1 MAERTQAQTPAP
13 KADQIKGSA
22 KNPEGSASGSR
33 GGIKISDEQVKA
45 LENIRDEHNEK
56 YSADHKKVDLGT
68 LKAVYRRGAGAF
80 STSHRPNMTRAQWAL
95 ARVNTFLKL
104 VGTGERKKSYT
115 TDLDLLHKDHPQSTK
130 KAQAETLAPQ
140 KYSHIDFKPPQ
151 GAQKAAER
159 ALRRRAEKSQSQR
172 GMTATG
178 IARARDLKNGV
189 ELSPDTVRRMLSY
202 FQRHEVDKQGRT
214 WATYGKGRQA
224 WDGWGGDA
232 GFRWAQKV
240 VNQMNAAD
248 QKAKN
253 LAEWSE
259 YDDST
264 LTEDEGLYVGRPFKT
279 LGLGKIHSRT
289 SGNMIAEITPELLV
303 ELARVYNERTTSDN
317 VPIDWNH
324 NSSPFIEGADKR
336 PEASGALGEIIA
348 VEAREDDAGQMGLYV
363 TPAYTDEGR
372 AIVERH
378 QGTLYS
384 SPEFLTGAVYDR
396 DTGNLVSELGQL
408 LAVTLTHR
416 PQQTTSRIERVTLS
430 EQLQEANME
439 RSELE
444 SMEHDKLI
452 DMLMQK
458 DELVKQLEQRL
469 KAAGEHDKDKDKAE
483 VMSESEPEPTQP
495 PEPSE
500 PVVMSEAASIALA
513 EMKSQ
518 IKALE
523 DANRD
528 LMRERSEAKRSE
540 WVKDLLNAGR
550 ITPAE
555 QSLAEAAYDQR
566 EQGVNVFAEHL
577 EGRAVSSAV
586 PLSEVGH
593 AQSAEEV
600 TSAQFMSL
608 AREHQ
613 KAEGVSLS
621 EALKAVSNK
630 NPAFKQFI

>member
-1 MAERTQAQTPAP
+1 MAERTEAQTPAP
-13 KADQIKGSA
+13 KRDQIKGSA
-22 KNPEGSASGSR
+22 KNPKGSASGSR
-33 GGIKISDEQVKA
+33 GNIKISDEQVKA
-45 LENIRDEHNEK
+45 LENLRDAHNEK

-80 STSHRPNMTRAQWAL
+80 STSHRPNVTSRAQWAL
-95 ARVNTFLKL
+95 ARVKAFLKL
-104 VGTGERKKSYT
+104 VGTGQRKKSYT
-115 TDLDLLHKDHPQSTK
+115 TDLDLLDKGHPQSTR
-130 KAQAETLAPQ
+130 ASEAEALAPQ
-140 KYSHIDFKPPQ
+140 KYAHIDFTPPKA
-151 GAQKAAER
+151 AQKAAER
-159 ALRRRAEKSQSQR
+159 ALRRRAEKSQSNR
-172 GMTATG
+172 GMTPTG
-178 IARARDLKNGV
+178 IARARDLKNGK
-189 ELSPDTVRRMLSY
+189 ELSPNTVRRMLSY
-202 FQRHEVDKQGRT
+202 FQRHEVDKQGST
-214 WATYGKGRQA
+214 WASYGKGRQA

-248 QKAKN
+248 EKAKN

-264 LTEDEGLYVGRPFKT
+264 LTEDDGLYVGRPFKT
-279 LGLGKIHSRT
+279 LGLGQIHSRT
-289 SGNMIAEITPELLV
+289 SGNMIAEITAELLN
-303 ELARVYNERTTSDN
+303 ELARVYNERSSSDN

-336 PEASGALGEIIA
+336 PDASGALGEIIS
-348 VEAREDDAGQMGLYV
+348 VEVREDDSGELGLYV
-363 TPAYTDEGR
+363 TPAYTDEGK

-430 EQLQEANME
+430 ETLKEAYME

-458 DELVKQLEQRL
+458 DELVKQLEQRI
-469 KAAGEHDKDKDKAE
+469 KSAGEDKDKDKAE
-483 VMSESEPEPTQP
+483 AMSEEPEQTQP
-495 PEPSE
+495 PQPAE
-500 PVVMSEAASIALA
+500 PVAMSEAASVALA

-518 IKALE
+518 IKAQE
-523 DANRD
+523 DVIRD
-528 LMRERSEAKRSE
+528 LMRERSEAKRSA
-540 WVKDLLNAGR
+540 WVKDLINDGR

-555 QSLAEAAYDQR
+555 QQLAEAAFDQR
-566 EQGVNVFAEHL
+566 ESGVNIFAEHL

-586 PLSEVGH
+586 PLAEVGH

-621 EALKAVSNK
+621 EALKFVSNK